1 VFDSRSAGRP
11 LACVPAVEKLPWETC
26 VTEANEPRN
35 DLERNVLAAQE
46 GRMTSDDLL
55 KLLMDAQVFMPVA
68 DEKPAVLNIQRSTHA
83 QPLFLSGEDGGPV
96 LALFSSP
103 ERAKPFVA
111 DCPGFGGGLL
121 VEFKWVLEKMGA
133 GYAIAL
139 NPGSEI
145 GFDMEPE
152 TVADLVE
159 RIAADGQ
166 KDLQ

>member
-1 VFDSRSAGRP
+1 MNE
-11 LACVPAVEKLPWETC
+11 LA
-26 VTEANEPRN
+26 EARN
-35 DLERNVLAAQE
+35 DLERHVLAAQQ

-55 KLLMDAQVFMPVA
+55 RVLMDAQVFMPVA

-111 DCPGFGGGLL
+111 DCPGFEGGLL
-121 VEFKWVLEKMGA
+121 VEFKWVLEKMGS

-145 GFDMEPE
+145 GFDMEPG
-152 TVADLVE
+152 TVADLVDGL
-159 RIAADGQ
+159 AAEGQ
-166 KDLQ
+166 RDLQ